1 MDQPRKVLQ
10 TCDTGVQGTDERRIV
25 VRVPDAHEHDALKGL
40 PCIIRPLPMVKP
52 ARTLSHMH
60 LPRAIGKRESQR
72 VALTVHIAIRV
83 GRKTP

>member
-40 PCIIRPLPMVKP
+40 PCIIRPLHMVKP

-60 LPRAIGKRESQR
+60 PPRAIGIREFRR
-72 VALTVHIAIRV
+72 VPLIVHMPYAT